1 MGSEALTQRITK
13 VNCKPR
19 CATTQWAGFGGR
31 CLSMIGSSL
40 CLLGKKWSFCISLW
54 PHVLR
59 LQTLLSDGWLSLTTL
74 RKNDLGFVSDQ
85 RIKVNLRYFDKIIFF
100 FFSKDCGLQV
110 IDIPILFLHAEDDWV
125 VPYRWYNHI
134 SIHYIYHM
142 IYHHYIHIS
151 HRWYNHN
158 IIII

>member
-1 MGSEALTQRITK
+1 MAMCSIMWGKSRSFFLQPRLPASANKVIVLQALFSRRLSTTSLT
-13 VNCKPR
+13 R
-19 CATTQWAGFGGR
+19 CAITRWAGSGGR

-125 VPYRWYNHI
+125 VPYR
-134 SIHYIYHM
+134 
-142 IYHHYIHIS
+142 
-151 HRWYNHN
+151 
-158 IIII
+158 